1 MASNNNLYRYLE
13 IKRGEE
19 KLKMAKF
26 YDLFSNFMLVGLV
39 VLSMF
44 AFTIFF
50 QEDNNVEDPIM
61 DNSLMNSTYNT
72 LRQDLGG
79 LRDQSQAQ
87 KTLFE
92 SENPTSGFGTI
103 LLFSIVSTG
112 KVFNGMVI
120 GVFNTLIKLPVV
132 ILGVDPVIVSVLS
145 TLLILTIII
154 GLWVVYKLGG

>member
-1 MASNNNLYRYLE
+1 
-13 IKRGEE
+13 
-19 KLKMAKF
+19 MAKF
-26 YDLFSNFMLVGLV
+26 YELFINFMLIGLV
-39 VLSMF
+39 VLALFSF
-44 AFTIFF
+44 GAFF
-50 QEDNNVEDPIM
+50 QEDNNIDNQFME
-61 DNSLMNSTYNT
+61 NSLMNNTYGK
-72 LRQDLGG
+72 LRTDLGG

-132 ILGVDPVIVSVLS
+132 FLGLDPIIVSVIS
-145 TLLILTIII
+145 TMLILTIII
-154 GLWVVYKLGG
+154 GLWIIYKLGG